1 MSIMSAI
8 ALYAV
13 IWFMTMF
20 LVLPFRM
27 KTQGEAGEVVPGTHS
42 SAPSDA
48 QMMRKVKI
56 VTVIATVAFVVIAG
70 IILSEVI
77 TYDMIER
84 VTRGR

>member
-8 ALYAV
+8 ALYGV

-27 KTQGEAGEVVPGTHS
+27 KTQGEAGEVVPGTPS

-56 VTVIATVAFVVIAG
+56 VTVIATTAFVVIAG
-70 IILSEVI
+70 IILSGVI
-77 TYDMIER
+77 TYDMIEQI
-84 VTRGR
+84 TRRS

>member
-27 KTQGEAGEVVPGTHS
+27 RTQGEAGDVTPGTPS

-48 QMMRKVKI
+48 QMLRKARL
-56 VTVIATVAFVVIAG
+56 VTIIATAAFVVIAG

-77 TYDMIER
+77 TFEMIEGL
-84 VTRGR
+84 TRGR